1 MLVPRIQQ
9 HFFDSADLKYQ
20 VAETLSRP
28 IADAA
33 AAVLGCLTAG
43 GKVLAAG
50 SEMSAADA
58 QRLVAGFVGRFER
71 QRPGLAAL
79 ALPASAIVSA
89 ALAREGE
96 GALAAQVQALGSPGD
111 VLLLLNA
118 EAPSAVE
125 QLAIA
130 AAHDKDMAV
139 IFFGGRDVS
148 ALRDALQE
156 TDVLISVP
164 HERAARIR
172 EIHALAMHCLLD
184 AVDVQLLGEQ
194 EPS

>member
-28 IADAA
+28 IADAT

-43 GKVLAAG
+43 GKVLASGA
-50 SEMSAADA
+50 EMSAADA

-79 ALPASAIVSA
+79 ALPASSIISA

-111 VLLLLNA
+111 VLVLLNA
-118 EAPSAVE
+118 ESPTAVE

-139 IFFGGRDVS
+139 LFFGGRDVS
-148 ALRDALQE
+148 ALRDAMQE